1 MVTVPGTFAPRR
13 GDDCTLAIPVQNDD
27 GTFATLRGAQARWT
41 YGYAADGAPLS
52 IKTNGSGLEIGNVEI
67 DGVTV
72 AAVIV
77 SLSAA
82 ETSALQAYRTYAFQ
96 CRVTFSNEEGGGS
109 ETVLTGS
116 FVAEPSQG

>member
-13 GDDCTLAIPVQNDD
+13 GDDCTIAIPVQNED
-27 GTFATLRGAQARWT
+27 GTFATLGGAQARWT
-41 YGYAADGAPLS
+41 YGYSADGAPLG
-52 IKTNGSGLEIGNVEI
+52 IKTNGGGLEIGSVEI
-67 DGVTV
+67 DGARV
-72 AAVIV
+72 AAIIV

-96 CRVTFSNEEGGGS
+96 CRVQFSSEEGGGL

-116 FVAEPSQG
+116 FIAEPSQ